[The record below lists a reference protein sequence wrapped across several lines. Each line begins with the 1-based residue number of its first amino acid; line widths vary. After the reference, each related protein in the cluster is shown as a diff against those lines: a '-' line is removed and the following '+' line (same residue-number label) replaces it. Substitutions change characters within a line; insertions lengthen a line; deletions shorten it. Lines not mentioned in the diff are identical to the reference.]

1 MVMKLNEEISRIKEV
16 MGLVEQYPED
26 FPTKMNQ
33 DTSNEPI
40 DQVDDKETPV
50 SQDKSDFSNSHV
62 QDIVWRAGGLQLNPK
77 RGGLWFAENK
87 EDVEKFTMAMGGE
100 KKVPSP
106 YLINLQNPKY
116 ISGFWHGYLEMVR
129 HEPDGREK
137 LMNRLLKLGYDG
149 IIIDTDT
156 WNDTG
161 DENAVT
167 SKQFIVFNP
176 ENVRPG

>member
-1 MVMKLNEEISRIKEV
+1 
-16 MGLVEQYPED
+16 
-26 FPTKMNQ
+26 
-33 DTSNEPI
+33 
-40 DQVDDKETPV
+40 
-50 SQDKSDFSNSHV
+50 
-62 QDIVWRAGGLQLNPK
+62 LQLNPK

-106 YLINLQNPKY
+106 YSINLQNPKY
-116 ISGFWHGYLEMVR
+116 IPGFWHGYLQMVGY
-129 HEPDGREK
+129 EPDGREK
-137 LMNRLLKLGYDG
+137 LMNRLIKLGYDG

-176 ENVRPG
+176 ENVRPV